1 MLKVHEAIHSDERK
15 FKCNICPDERSFKT
29 KKELNNHIKYHY
41 DPKYSCVQC
50 QKKFYS
56 SSSLNQHVKFHFE
69 PKYSCKCGKKF
80 YTSSDLRIHENIKI
94 F

>member
-15 FKCNICPDERSFKT
+15 FKCNICPDERTFKT
-29 KKELNNHIKYHY
+29 KSALNNHMKYHY
-41 DPKYSCVQC
+41 ELKYSRVQC